1 MEELVIQHGQRA
13 STTEPSSSTHF
24 SQLGSSS
31 TMNAISE
38 GWKCIYT
45 IKDIVSCIEKIQPVR
60 YTESQTLFS
69 TLRLVAFSSGYSLGS
84 ANWLM
89 ETSFKKIVFL
99 SWSSFHSDL
108 HPSPFDAAILKN
120 ANVII
125 VSGLS
130 TLTER
135 DLFFERAK
143 TKVLAQTGNLF

>member
-1 MEELVIQHGQRA
+1 
-13 STTEPSSSTHF
+13 
-24 SQLGSSS
+24 
-31 TMNAISE
+31 
-38 GWKCIYT
+38 
-45 IKDIVSCIEKIQPVR
+45 
-60 YTESQTLFS
+60 
-69 TLRLVAFSSGYSLGS
+69 
-84 ANWLM
+84 M